1 MAGLRPALAPLVAAL
16 AHRHGLDTEDLEQSV
31 WLRACERA
39 AAGRLPADTRSWLR
53 SLALRECRRLTRTAD
68 RERLLAERAERPA
81 PAPSAEAEL
90 LAERGRQALWA
101 SVGALPGRC
110 PGLLAALA
118 DAPGLTY
125 GDLAGLLGIP
135 RGSIGPTRSR
145 CLSCL
150 RTLLHGLRT

>member
-1 MAGLRPALAPLVAAL
+1 MAGLRPAVAPLVAAL
-16 AHRHGLDTEDLEQSV
+16 ADRHGLEAEDLEQSV

-39 AAGRLPADTRSWLR
+39 AAGPLPADARSWLR
-53 SLALRECRRLTRTAD
+53 SLALRECLRLTRTAD
-68 RERLLAERAERPA
+68 RERLAAERATRPS
-81 PAPSAEAEL
+81 PVPSAEAQV
-90 LAERGRQALWA
+90 LAERGRHALWA
-101 SVGALPGRC
+101 SVAALPGRC
-110 PGLLAALA
+110 PVLLAALA

-125 GDLAGLLGIP
+125 GDLAGLLGMP